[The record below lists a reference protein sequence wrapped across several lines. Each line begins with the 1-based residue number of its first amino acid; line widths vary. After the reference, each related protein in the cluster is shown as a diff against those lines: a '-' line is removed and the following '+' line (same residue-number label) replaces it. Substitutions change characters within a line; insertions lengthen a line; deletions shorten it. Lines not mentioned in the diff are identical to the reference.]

1 MHLDGA
7 PRATQAAASTTFA
20 MPPSAHTIHPCPA
33 LQARLKF
40 RDIVSLKALPYPAL
54 KVQKRLALADSSW
67 GVRLT

>member
-1 MHLDGA
+1 
-7 PRATQAAASTTFA
+7 